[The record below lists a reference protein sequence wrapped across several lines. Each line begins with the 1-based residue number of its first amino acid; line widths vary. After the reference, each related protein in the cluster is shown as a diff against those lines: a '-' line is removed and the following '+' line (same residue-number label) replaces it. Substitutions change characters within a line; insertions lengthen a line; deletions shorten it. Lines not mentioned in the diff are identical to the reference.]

1 MQNWCVAAS
10 KRKARFET
18 LFYDSVLLILWGEK
32 TLSTIIIL
40 LCAWLVLN
48 AAFVA
53 IRFYITAN
61 QESQAEQDLGRYPRL
76 IG

>member
-1 MQNWCVAAS
+1 MVRCRIEKEGSISKLYFMIAA
-10 KRKARFET
+10 
-18 LFYDSVLLILWGEK
+18 LLILWGEK

-61 QESQAEQDLGRYPRL
+61 QDLQAEQDLG
-76 IG
+76 

>member
-1 MQNWCVAAS
+1 M
-10 KRKARFET
+10 
-18 LFYDSVLLILWGEK
+18 
-32 TLSTIIIL
+32 STIIIL

-61 QESQAEQDLGRYPRL
+61 QQAQAEHDLGRYPRL
-76 IG
+76 VS

>member
-1 MQNWCVAAS
+1 
-10 KRKARFET
+10 
-18 LFYDSVLLILWGEK
+18 
-32 TLSTIIIL
+32 LSTIIIL

-61 QESQAEQDLGRYPRL
+61 QDSQAEQDLGRYPRL
-76 IG
+76 IS